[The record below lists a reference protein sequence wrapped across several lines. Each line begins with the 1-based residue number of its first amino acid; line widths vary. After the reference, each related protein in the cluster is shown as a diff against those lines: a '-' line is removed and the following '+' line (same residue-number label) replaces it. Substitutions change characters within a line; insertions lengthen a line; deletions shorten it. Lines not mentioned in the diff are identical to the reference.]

1 MHIQSL
7 LLLLLPLAQAA
18 PTPRGSSN
26 APLRGN
32 PALAGYSSSRNV
44 PAKNTT
50 VQYKLVPSQK
60 DKADIGQYLDF
71 EKIDNPQPF
80 RATSGGTDPGPR
92 MFCFFPEWYY

>member
-18 PTPRGSSN
+18 PTPRSSSSV
-26 APLRGN
+26 PLRGN
-32 PALAGYSSSRNV
+32 PDLAGYSSSRNV
-44 PAKNTT
+44 PVKNTT
-50 VQYKLVPSQK
+50 VQYKLAPSQK

-71 EKIDNPQPF
+71 EKVNNPQPI